1 MLIRVVTTRADIPRT
16 GEGIAFVHGEIQ
28 PKVAAMDGNRGFAMA
43 LERAAGRYVG
53 IAAWTDAEALEASG
67 HDAPG
72 LIADIAERLHGT
84 DPSVEVFD
92 LVLAHVVKPVRIGY
106 WGRLARLEVPMQD
119 FTRAVHTFAQTALA
133 VFERYEGLA
142 AVILFV
148 DPSVGVLENIQ
159 WYDSLH
165 ALRGSAA
172 RFEELRELFV
182 ADVPTVTF
190 VELAELEV
198 VIAEM
203 QELP

>member
-43 LERAAGRYVG
+43 LDRAAGRYVG

-72 LIADIAERLHGT
+72 LIADLAERLHGIG
-84 DPSVEVFD
+84 PSVEVFD

-106 WGRLARLEVPMQD
+106 WGRLARLEVPMPD
-119 FTRAVHTFAQTALA
+119 FTRAVHTFTQTALA

-142 AVILFV
+142 AIILFV
-148 DPSVGVLENIQ
+148 DRSAGVLGNIQ

-165 ALRGSAA
+165 ALRGSAS
-172 RFEELRELFV
+172 RFEELRGLFV

-190 VELAELEV
+190 GELAELEV

-203 QELP
+203 QELV